1 LQVTVVQVR
10 KVVLVELEQELH
22 YMVLAVQQVLEEQE
36 VMSMPEDLL
45 ETTQV

>member
-1 LQVTVVQVR
+1 MR